1 MSVSS
6 DLELQKVAQEVLE
19 LVKGLVGRESV
30 SRVYASLQSDV
41 TEVKEKRKT
50 KRVLEVKVFTD

>member
-30 SRVYASLQSDV
+30 SRVYAGLQSDV